1 MEIWTVATW
10 GTADTLLKVRR
21 QLGGKAL
28 RALVLKKEKHLMIN
42 KSVKILAIIAATS
55 LPQLSV
61 FAPEKQSE
69 SPSQIVPLKSI
80 TIHQEIDFKVSPER
94 LYEALL
100 DTKQF
105 CEFSAKSTEFS
116 AKSAEIDRSV
126 GGAFSLFDGHIIG
139 RNVELV
145 PNRRIVQAWRVVDWP
160 AGVYSI
166 VKFELKPNG
175 SGTHLVFDHT
185 GFPDKWR
192 DHLAAGWQSHYWD
205 PLTKYFP

>member
-1 MEIWTVATW
+1 MSNKFFTIA
-10 GTADTLLKVRR
+10 
-21 QLGGKAL
+21 AL
-28 RALVLKKEKHLMIN
+28 
-42 KSVKILAIIAATS
+42 IAATS
-55 LPQLSV
+55 FLQLSV
-61 FAPEKQSE
+61 FAQERPDTISHH
-69 SPSQIVPLKSI
+69 PSTVVPLKSI
-80 TIHQEIDFKVSPER
+80 TIHQEVDFKASPER

-105 CEFSAKSTEFS
+105 SAFSAESTEFS

-145 PNRRIVQAWRVVDWP
+145 PNQRIVQVWRVVDWP

-166 VKFELKPNG
+166 VKFEIKSQG

-185 GFPDKWR
+185 GFPENWR
-192 DHLAAGWQSHYWD
+192 DHLAVGWQSHYWD
-205 PLTKYFP
+205 LLTKYFR